1 MTLPLKIAN
10 LGDAGGP
17 GLTVPAWKADKAG
30 DAPPGM
36 NDGNAGDG
44 EPRVRVLN
52 TGEGEPRLRGFEG
65 GR

>member
-1 MTLPLKIAN
+1 MTLPLKIAS

-17 GLTVPAWKADKAG
+17 GSTVPAWKADKAG

-36 NDGNAGDG
+36 NGNAGDG
-44 EPRVRVLN
+44 EARLRVLN
-52 TGEGEPRLRGFEG
+52 TGEGDPRLKGFEG